1 MAKKSLGHIE
11 LHWTCPNCETVNP
24 GLVKICEGCGA
35 PQPEDVEFHQA
46 ERQELIT
53 DKEKLAKAKAGAD
66 IHCGFCGTRNPAGA
80 THCSQCKAD
89 LSEGTKRKTGRVV
102 GAFKTGPA
110 QKIACPHC
118 GTENLDTAKRCVN
131 CGGSLH
137 RPPEAKKGEAA
148 PQPQAAA
155 KPKPKRGRMAAIG
168 TALLGVCATI
178 YFIFFNTSTV
188 SGVVQNVG
196 WERSVPIL
204 EFLPVE
210 YDDWQDELPSDAE
223 VLSCDEREREVV
235 SEPVANSKEVCG
247 TPYTVDTG
255 GGAAEVVQDCEY
267 HVYDDYCTYTV
278 LEWTP
283 VDTVTLTGSDY
294 SPVWPSPSIT
304 TEQQLGEQSE
314 TYTIM
319 FSSEGKT
326 YTYETE
332 DFDLYM
338 QADIGSTW
346 ELEVNALGVQSISQ

>member
-1 MAKKSLGHIE
+1 MAKKSLGHVE
-11 LHWTCPNCETVNP
+11 LQWTCPNCETINP
-24 GLVKICEGCGA
+24 GLVKVCEGCGA
-35 PQPEDVEFHQA
+35 PQPEDVEFHQP
-46 ERQELIT
+46 EHQELIT
-53 DKEKLAKAKAGAD
+53 DEEKLAKAKAGPD
-66 IHCGFCGTRNPAGA
+66 IHCGYCGTRNPAGA

-89 LSEGTKRKTGRVV
+89 LSEGAKRKTGRVV
-102 GAFKTGPA
+102 GAFKSGKA

-118 GTENLDTAKRCVN
+118 GAENLETDKRCAQ
-131 CGGSLH
+131 CGGSLQ
-137 RPPEAKKGEAA
+137 RPPEAKKAKAA
-148 PQPQAAA
+148 PQPKAEKS
-155 KPKPKRGRMAAIG
+155 KPKKGGLIG
-168 TALLGVCATI
+168 IGAALLSACAAI

-188 SGVVQNVG
+188 NGEVLSVA

-210 YDDWQDELPSDAE
+210 YDDWQDEIPSEGE
-223 VLSCDEREREVV
+223 VLSCDSKKREVV
-235 SEPVANSKEVCG
+235 SEPVANSEEVCG

-267 HVYDDYCTYTV
+267 HVYDDYCSYTI

-283 VDTVTLTGSDY
+283 VETVSLTGSDF
-294 SPVWPSPSIT
+294 SPIWPSPSIT
-304 TEQQLGEQSE
+304 SEQQLGEQSE
-314 TYTIM
+314 TYTIV
-319 FSSEGKT
+319 FSADGKT